1 MIGRTAR
8 YPRVLE
14 LKRSVETKRP
24 KLLLSSGTLARTAL
38 SQVAVRFPF
47 NQTPFAHCE
56 GDFFLVHIRTK
67 AHFGS

>member
-1 MIGRTAR
+1 MIARTAR

-47 NQTPFAHCE
+47 NQTPFAH
-56 GDFFLVHIRTK
+56 L
-67 AHFGS
+67 